1 MRDSTIIYRS
11 FYEAIKELPEKNQ
24 AEIWT
29 AIFEFALNFNEVELT
44 GISKTVF
51 TLIKPNIESNNR
63 KYEIGSKNGHLGAE
77 HGKKGGRPKK
87 EKPPTNPQQT
97 PNKPANVD
105 VDVEEEVHEKEIQN
119 HPFVFFGYPCIKNMP
134 SIEGELNKKRWVIE
148 HSRKAYSAM
157 VDAECSMRIHT
168 KEQKQNE
175 YKIFYDQETLEFI
188 NYRPVKCK
196 EPAE

>member
-44 GISKTVF
+44 GISTTVF
-51 TLIKPNIESNNR
+51 TLIKP
-63 KYEIGSKNGHLGAE
+63 
-77 HGKKGGRPKK
+77 
-87 EKPPTNPQQT
+87 PTTPQQP

-196 EPAE
+196 EPAVAVGYSFIINLP